1 MGERSQEKSL
11 EADGMHPPEIFGNKY
26 VLRCILRHNCV
37 LRQGILTSRALT
49 GSSRLDVFLAMTVP
63 GVMIKK
69 ILGEDAE
76 HFGEGEASTPQI
88 P

>member
-1 MGERSQEKSL
+1 MAVSHPSPYRVLSRIYRLGERSQEKSL

-49 GSSRLDVFLAMTVP
+49 SLRLDDFSDIVTY
-63 GVMIKK
+63 
-69 ILGEDAE
+69 ILL
-76 HFGEGEASTPQI
+76 Q
-88 P
+88 